1 MLHTQELDTVYR
13 DYILDLYRHP
23 KNKKRLEHPTHT
35 THHKNTSCGDELSLY
50 LCITDGVITDIG
62 FDGMGCAI
70 SQASASL
77 FTEHVKN
84 RHIDEVCQMTTK
96 EVLAL
101 LGIDIGINREK
112 CALLAYHAFTRA
124 LENKQIS

>member
-1 MLHTQELDTVYR
+1 MPHAQELDTVYR

-23 KNKKRLEHPTHT
+23 KNKQRLEYPTHT
-35 THHKNTSCGDELSLY
+35 SHHKNTSCGDELSIY
-50 LCITDGVITDIG
+50 LCITDDVITDIG

-84 RHIDEVCQMTTK
+84 RHIGEVRQMTAE

-101 LGIDIGINREK
+101 LGIDIGITREK
-112 CALLAYHAFTRA
+112 CALLIYHAFTRA
-124 LENKQIS
+124 LENK